1 MTLLAAL
8 PAWNTLHPLVVHFP
22 IALLLVAPVFVLLG
36 ALWPGRTGL
45 AFLGCAL
52 ILMSLGTAGTFVA
65 QSTGEAASRATL
77 QTPALT
83 AMIERHE
90 DLAEATGWVF
100 LSLTAIFAAMCYGL
114 VLLSRTR
121 ATFHGQVSAYHLRRA
136 LHGGG
141 GIAHSN
147 RPSRGTTGT
156 PVWRTCHHAGRD
168 IEHRI
173 PRLRFPSEPEAHSCP
188 ARRSAVLIRCQ
199 RQGQSSCARP
209 DSRAARR
216 AKIGRG
222 GGHDRGACP

>member
-114 VLLSRTR
+114 VLLQGR
-121 ATFHGQVSAYHLRRA
+121 GQLSMARYLPIIYVVLY
-136 LHGGG
+136 
-141 GIAHSN
+141 
-147 RPSRGTTGT
+147 T
-156 PVWRTCHHAGRD
+156 AG
-168 IEHRI
+168 
-173 PRLRFPSEPEAHSCP
+173 
-188 ARRSAVLIRCQ
+188 AVLLIQ
-199 RQGQSSCARP
+199 TAH
-209 DSRAARR
+209 
-216 AKIGRG
+216 RG
-222 GGHDRGACP
+222 GQLVHQFGVHATMPGEISSTASLD